1 MPRFPEFIAAVEPMR
16 RQTRAMATADPVAQ
30 YFTALN
36 KGDASALETVWPVM
50 WWSTTRV
57 LGQVHGHGQLRR
69 FVNQNNSWLAER
81 RARIETVASTG
92 AGGRAVVELL
102 AHPGQ
107 RRATVTELRLS
118 ARRRMTVTQ
127 SLRL

>member
-1 MPRFPEFIAAVEPMR
+1 MEMPRFPEFIAAVEPMR
-16 RQTRAMATADPVAQ
+16 RQTRAMATADPFAQ

-57 LGQVHGHGQLRR
+57 LGQVDGHGQLRR
-69 FVNQNNSWLAER
+69 FVNQNNCWLAER

-92 AGGRAVVELL
+92 AGGRPWWNCWRTLVN
-102 AHPGQ
+102 GG
-107 RRATVTELRLS
+107 RRPR
-118 ARRRMTVTQ
+118 
-127 SLRL
+127 SLGSVRGGG